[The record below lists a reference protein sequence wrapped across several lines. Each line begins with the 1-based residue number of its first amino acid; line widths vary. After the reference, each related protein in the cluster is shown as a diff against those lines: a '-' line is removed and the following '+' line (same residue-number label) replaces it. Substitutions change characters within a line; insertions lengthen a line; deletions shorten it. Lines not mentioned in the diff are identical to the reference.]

1 MGKLFIFINF
11 KKFYQLIGNLS
22 QLHTAELED
31 TSEWSKTKTFKSV
44 TEQNSLDEFL
54 NTAELAGAD
63 FESGNW
69 KIWKNFWAIFKIFN

>member
-1 MGKLFIFINF
+1 MNDWGET
-11 KKFYQLIGNLS
+11 

-31 TSEWSKTKTFKSV
+31 TSDWSKTKAFKSV

-63 FESGNW
+63 FESGS
-69 KIWKNFWAIFKIFN
+69 